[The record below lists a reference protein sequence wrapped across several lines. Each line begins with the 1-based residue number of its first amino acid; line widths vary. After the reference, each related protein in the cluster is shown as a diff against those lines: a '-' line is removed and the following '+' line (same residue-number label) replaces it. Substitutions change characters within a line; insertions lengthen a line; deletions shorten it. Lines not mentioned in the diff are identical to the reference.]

1 MKNRRLPSPLLREL
15 LQAARLARKPEFAEI
30 LLTAGWTSV
39 GCPMWGI
46 DAVSA
51 GDEFYQPD
59 ENGGMAAILPAYE
72 GPHLVDLVACS
83 FTSRQMR
90 TRRGIA
96 QVLGFDWIED
106 ACLGLQPLAVHADA
120 LSWLRHGCRGI
131 VVIDWTAAPRLLR
144 DVPALH
150 CENEA
155 VAAALQQAFE
165 RPAPYPPIHV
175 RNGETR

>member
-1 MKNRRLPSPLLREL
+1 MKKRRLPSPLLREL
-15 LQAARLARKPEFAEI
+15 LQAARLARAPAFAEI
-30 LLTAGWTSV
+30 LLTAGWTSL

-51 GDEFYQPD
+51 GDTFYQPD
-59 ENGGMAAILPAYE
+59 ENGQVAAILPAFE

-83 FTSRQMR
+83 FATREMR

-96 QVLGFDWIED
+96 QVLGHDWIED
-106 ACLGLQPLAVHADA
+106 ACLGLQPLAVYADA
-120 LSWLRHGCRGI
+120 LSWLRNKCRGV

-150 CENEA
+150 CESEA
-155 VAAALQQAFE
+155 VAAALTQAFE
-165 RPAPYPPIHV
+165 RPSPYPPILV